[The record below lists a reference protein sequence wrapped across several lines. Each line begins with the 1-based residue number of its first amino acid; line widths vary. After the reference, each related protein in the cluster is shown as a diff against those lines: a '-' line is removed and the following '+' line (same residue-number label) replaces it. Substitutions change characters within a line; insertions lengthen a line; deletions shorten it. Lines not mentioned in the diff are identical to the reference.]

1 MILFCNSSLTAKI
14 SPTLALY
21 LVSSLLPPPQVVH
34 TVYLLWYQ
42 CNVDIFFMD
51 WERPKGLLLSSNLNA
66 EATPTSVSTPVSI
79 WRTYFVANEWNEI
92 QSLRRINHTLMLI
105 LVLLFLEVHT
115 CACMCTYEVTSLPPS
130 LPPSLQV
137 VGLGHLAER
146 DPVSAVSTSEERYS
160 APSSDILRFSISS
173 LVFVII
179 AVILVTPPLNT

>member
-14 SPTLALY
+14 SPMYTST
-21 LVSSLLPPPQVVH
+21 VPSLFPSPLPPQVVH

-115 CACMCTYEVTSLPPS
+115 CVCMCTYEVTSLPPS
-130 LPPSLQV
+130 LPPS
-137 VGLGHLAER
+137 R
-146 DPVSAVSTSEERYS
+146 W
-160 APSSDILRFSISS
+160 
-173 LVFVII
+173 
-179 AVILVTPPLNT
+179 